1 MERRRRLVA
10 RGDSRRGGSR
20 DFFAVSGQRRDGAL
34 IATGDG
40 AGGQALRNTSGITV
54 KGDTSVFYD
63 LSSAL
68 ILGNDNQINDL
79 APLTLRNGEFITGI
93 YSETLGPLALANE
106 SQPFYTAF
114 SILRLGDTGDEPTG
128 PGSIVHFADSTA
140 LSWNGLLRI
149 EDWSGEPFLGGGH
162 EQVYFGPEPGHLLQ
176 SQLDAIWFYNDAGLF
191 LGTAH
196 YLPTGEIVPMPE
208 PGATSLL
215 ALAATCALARRRR
228 G

>member
-20 DFFAVSGQRRDGAL
+20 DFFAASGQRRDGAL

-63 LSSAL
+63 LS
-68 ILGNDNQINDL
+68 
-79 APLTLRNGEFITGI
+79 
-93 YSETLGPLALANE
+93 
-106 SQPFYTAF
+106 
-114 SILRLGDTGDEPTG
+114 
-128 PGSIVHFADSTA
+128 
-140 LSWNGLLRI
+140 
-149 EDWSGEPFLGGGH
+149 
-162 EQVYFGPEPGHLLQ
+162 
-176 SQLDAIWFYNDAGLF
+176 
-191 LGTAH
+191 TAH

-215 ALAATCALARRRR
+215 ALAAACALARRRR
-228 G
+228 